1 MSLNKRHIHIGLFAF
16 FAFLSASCA
25 YPYHKKAMADS
36 ENLVMLDQYTLAGE
50 KHLAQGYPPMD
61 TDSNINVVVEIPA
74 GTNAKWEVD
83 KVSGHLKWNF
93 KKGKPR
99 VVSYLAYIGN
109 YGMIPGTILSK
120 ESGGDGDPLD
130 VIILGPAIPRGS
142 VVKARLIGV
151 LKLLD
156 KGEQD
161 DKLIAVLPDSP
172 LGEVSN
178 LKMLNN
184 EFVGITN
191 IIELWFSNYKG
202 PGKMVSEGFED
213 VGQAR
218 KILEAAISAYKQNHT
233 DK

>member
-1 MSLNKRHIHIGLFAF
+1 MTNKKHIHISVFVALTFLFV
-16 FAFLSASCA
+16 SCA
-25 YPYHKKAMADS
+25 YPYQSKAIADDA
-36 ENLVMLDQYTLAGE
+36 NLHMLNQYTLASE
-50 KHLAQGYPPMD
+50 KHLVHDYPPVD

-83 KVSGHLKWNF
+83 KASGGLKWNF
-93 KKGKPR
+93 KKGRPR

-109 YGMIPGTILSK
+109 YGMVPGTFLPK

-130 VIILGPAIPRGS
+130 VIVLGSTIPRGS

-178 LKMLNN
+178 LKMLNRK
-184 EFVGITN
+184 FVGITN
-191 IIELWFSNYKG
+191 IIEVWFSNYKG

-213 VGQAR
+213 ADEAR
-218 KILEAAISAYKQNHT
+218 KILDAAISAYNKNQ
-233 DK
+233 KGK